1 LRSFAAILSLSVFAA
16 DLGETLRRLTVPS
29 TPMAEH
35 LLAIKDLTVSYR
47 RVPAVHHVDLTL
59 RCGRCVGLLGPNG
72 AGKTSFLKA
81 LAGLVPMETG
91 TIEFGGHNHQQGP
104 GSYTAYLPQRS
115 AIDWDFPTTVRGL
128 VEMGRY
134 SALGWWRSFRSIDRE
149 KVARALEAME
159 LGELADRQIS
169 ALSGGQQQRAFLA
182 RSLAQDAHVFLLDE
196 PFTGLDRPSQD
207 LFGQILKR
215 LAAQGNLLIVSHHDL
230 RMVPALFDEVILLN
244 GELVAYG
251 PTEQAF
257 SEETIARTFGTHT
270 FSGART

>member
-1 LRSFAAILSLSVFAA
+1 MSGHV
-16 DLGETLRRLTVPS
+16 LT
-29 TPMAEH
+29 
-35 LLAIKDLTVSYR
+35 IKDLTVSYR

-91 TIEFGGHNHQQGP
+91 TIEFGGHNHKQGR

-134 SALGWWRSFRSIDRE
+134 SALGWWRPFRQIDRE
-149 KVARALEAME
+149 KVDKALEAME
-159 LGELADRQIS
+159 LTDLAERQIS
-169 ALSGGQQQRAFLA
+169 PLSGGQQQRAFLA

-196 PFTGLDRPSQD
+196 PFTGLDRTAQD
-207 LFGQILKR
+207 L
-215 LAAQGNLLIVSHHDL
+215 LAQAVRKLVTAGNLVIASHHDL
-230 RMVPALFDEVILLN
+230 KSVP
-244 GELVAYG
+244 EL
-251 PTEQAF
+251 
-257 SEETIARTFGTHT
+257 
-270 FSGART
+270 